1 MGGVRLREVIAYGGS
16 TFPETVKEHTFS
28 DILQS
33 FDLYSDNFIEVRYLT
48 RNSLT
53 TFSNPNTGR
62 ILNIIHLQCA
72 NQRCQVSPPP
82 PPPPQTPILCRAHQR
97 VKCSRFVLVLT
108 PFLLT
113 D

>member
-1 MGGVRLREVIAYGGS
+1 MGGVRLREVIAHGRS

-72 NQRCQVSPPP
+72 DQRCQVSPL
-82 PPPPQTPILCRAHQR
+82 PPPQPPSVAVPTNESNARGLFWY
-97 VKCSRFVLVLT
+97 SL
-108 PFLLT
+108 PFF
-113 D
+113 

>member
-1 MGGVRLREVIAYGGS
+1 MGGVRLREVIAHGGS
-16 TFPETVKEHTFS
+16 TFSETVKEHTFS

-72 NQRCQVSPPP
+72 NHRCKIYAPP
-82 PPPPQTPILCRAHQR
+82 THCPIGQL
-97 VKCSRFVLVLT
+97 
-108 PFLLT
+108 P
-113 D
+113 

>member
-1 MGGVRLREVIAYGGS
+1 MGGVRLREVIAHGRS

-72 NQRCQVSPPP
+72 DQRCQVSPPP
-82 PPPPQTPILCRAHQR
+82 QPPSVAVPTNESNARGLFWY
-97 VKCSRFVLVLT
+97 SL
-108 PFLLT
+108 PFF
-113 D
+113 